1 MNFSKQL
8 EEVNKNR
15 RAVGKLEVKMTN
27 RHIEMLQILREAPEH
42 PTVKYNSKYFQ
53 NLFKVANITILR
65 IAQDLRDLN
74 LIETK
79 HQQYVLKEGFDEWD
93 EMFDKDAKNQIV
105 LIAGIK
111 GLLQQYKD
119 TPLFD
124 NIEKLFYLFEPKIAK
139 SSGLLSSARIA
150 VPPQMEFNINV
161 NNWDKIL
168 RAMEQ
173 NKKIKARYVA
183 PWYKPEKNEIQRTL
197 WPYQILLDNGTVYLF
212 AHSEHYGKEYL
223 YDINKFEGITITNE
237 EFELPE
243 DFDFTKRCKGG
254 RLGAFSSDKVEKY
267 EIEVTGYASYWIKD
281 HKWADDQTF
290 EELDEEDVIIRFSSC
305 QFAKVKELVLSLG
318 SRAKPLAPK
327 RLVDEWKKEVK
338 AMFEN
343 MNK

>member
-15 RAVGKLEVKMTN
+15 RAVGKPEVKMTN

-42 PTVKYNSKYFQ
+42 PAVKYNSKYFE

-93 EMFDKDAKNQIV
+93 EMFDNDAKNQIV

-150 VPPQMEFNINV
+150 VPPQMKFNIKE

-267 EIEVTGYASYWIKD
+267 EIEVSGFASYWIKD

-305 QFAKVKELVLSLG
+305 QYAKVKELVLSLG
-318 SRAKPLAPK
+318 SGAKPLAPK
-327 RLVDEWKKEVK
+327 RLVNEWKKEVT
-338 AMFEN
+338 AMYEN
-343 MNK
+343 MNR

>member
-15 RAVGKLEVKMTN
+15 QAVGKSEVKMTN

-42 PTVKYNSKYFQ
+42 PAVKYNSKYFEQ
-53 NLFKVANITILR
+53 QFGVANITVLR
-65 IAQDLRDLN
+65 LAQDLRDLN

-111 GLLQQYKD
+111 GLLQQYKG
-119 TPLFD
+119 TPLFE

-173 NKKIKARYVA
+173 NKKIKTRYVA
-183 PWYKPEKNEIQRTL
+183 PWYPSEKNEKQRIL

-212 AHSEHYGKEYL
+212 AHSEYHGGEYL
-223 YDINKFEGITITNE
+223 YDISKFEGITVTNE
-237 EFELPE
+237 GFELPE
-243 DFDFTKRCKGG
+243 DYDFTQRCKGG
-254 RLGAFSSDKVEKY
+254 RLGAFSSDKVINY
-267 EIEVTGYASYWIKD
+267 EIEVTGFSSYWIKE
-281 HKWADDQTF
+281 HKLTDDQTF
-290 EELDEEDVIIRFSSC
+290 EDVGAKDVIVRFSSC
-305 QFAKVKELVLSLG
+305 QHSKVMEFVLSLG
-318 SRAKPLAPK
+318 SDAKPLAPK
-327 RLVDEWKKEVK
+327 RLVNEWKKEVT
-338 AMFEN
+338 AMYEN
-343 MNK
+343 MNR

>member
-1 MNFSKQL
+1 
-8 EEVNKNR
+8 
-15 RAVGKLEVKMTN
+15 
-27 RHIEMLQILREAPEH
+27 MLQILREAPEH
-42 PTVKYNSKYFQ
+42 PAVKYNSKYFE
-53 NLFKVANITILR
+53 NLFKVANITVLR

-111 GLLQQYKD
+111 GLHQQYKD
-119 TPLFD
+119 TPLLD
-124 NIEKLFYLFEPKIAK
+124 NIEKLFYLFEPKSAK

-150 VPPQMEFNINV
+150 VPPQMEFNIKE

-183 PWYKPEKNEIQRTL
+183 PWYKPEKMKFRERFGHIRFYLIMEPFIFLHIVNITVKNIFM
-197 WPYQILLDNGTVYLF
+197 IL
-212 AHSEHYGKEYL
+212 
-223 YDINKFEGITITNE
+223 INLKASQLQMKSSNFLKTSILQNAV
-237 EFELPE
+237 
-243 DFDFTKRCKGG
+243 RGG

-267 EIEVTGYASYWIKD
+267 EIEVSGFASYWIKD

-305 QFAKVKELVLSLG
+305 QYAKVKELVLSLG
-318 SRAKPLAPK
+318 SGAKPLAPK
-327 RLVDEWKKEVK
+327 RLVNEWKKEVT
-338 AMFEN
+338 AMYEN
-343 MNK
+343 MNR

>member
-8 EEVNKNR
+8 EEVNKR
-15 RAVGKLEVKMTN
+15 RRDEGKPEVKMTN

-42 PTVKYNSKYFQ
+42 PAVKYNSKYFEK
-53 NLFKVANITILR
+53 LFGVANITILR
-65 IAQDLRDLN
+65 IATDLRDMN

-93 EMFDKDAKNQIV
+93 ELFDKDAKNQIV

-150 VPPQMEFNINV
+150 VPPQMEFNINA
-161 NNWDKIL
+161 NNWEKVL

-173 NKKIKARYVA
+173 NKKIKTRYVA
-183 PWYKPEKNEIQRTL
+183 PYKDSETQRTL

-212 AHSEHYGKEYL
+212 AHSEYNNVDLL
-223 YDINKFEGITITNE
+223 YDFNKLEGITVTNE

-254 RLGAFSSDKVEKY
+254 RLGAYSSDKVLDYK
-267 EIEVTGYASYWIKD
+267 IEVTGYSSYWIKE
-281 HKWADDQTF
+281 HKLTDDQTF
-290 EELDEEDVIIRFSSC
+290 EDVDEEDVIVRFSSC
-305 QFAKVKELVLSLG
+305 QHGKVMEMVLSLG
-318 SRAKPLAPK
+318 SEAKPLAPK
-327 RLVDEWKKEVK
+327 SFVDKWKKEVK
-338 AMFEN
+338 ALYELA
-343 MNK
+343 KD

>member
-15 RAVGKLEVKMTN
+15 RAVGKPEVKMTN

-42 PTVKYNSKYFQ
+42 PAVKYNSKYFQ

-65 IAQDLRDLN
+65 MAQDLRDLN

-111 GLLQQYKD
+111 GLLQQYKG

-150 VPPQMEFNINV
+150 VPPQMEFNINT
-161 NNWDKIL
+161 NNWEKIL

-183 PWYKPEKNEIQRTL
+183 PWYSKEKNEIQRTL
-197 WPYQILLDNGTVYLF
+197 CPYQILLDNGTVYLF
-212 AHSEHYGKEYL
+212 AHSEYHGGEYL
-223 YDINKFEGITITNE
+223 YDLNKFEGITVTNE
-237 EFELPE
+237 SFELPE
-243 DFDFTKRCKGG
+243 DYDFTKRCKGEH
-254 RLGAFSSDKVEKY
+254 LGAFSSDEILNY
-267 EIEVTGYASYWIKD
+267 EIEVTGFSSYWIKE
-281 HKWADDQTF
+281 HKLTDNQTF
-290 EELDEEDVIIRFSSC
+290 EDLGAKHVIVRFSSC
-305 QFAKVKELVLSLG
+305 QHNKVMELVLG
-318 SRAKPLAPK
+318 MGADAKPLAPK
-327 RLVDEWKKEVK
+327 SFVDKWKKKVM
-338 AMFEN
+338 AMYDLL
-343 MNK
+343 KD

>member
-15 RAVGKLEVKMTN
+15 RSVGKPEVKITN
-27 RHIEMLQILREAPEH
+27 RHIEMLQILRDAPEH
-42 PTVKYNSKYFQ
+42 PAVRYNSKYFQ

-65 IAQDLRDLN
+65 IAGDLRDLN

-93 EMFDKDAKNQIV
+93 ELFDKDAKNQIV

-111 GLLQQYKD
+111 GLLQQYKG

-139 SSGLLSSARIA
+139 SSGLISSARIA
-150 VPPQMEFNINV
+150 VPPQMEFNINL
-161 NNWDKIL
+161 NNWEKIL
-168 RAMEQ
+168 KAMEQ
-173 NKKIKARYVA
+173 NKKIKSRYTA
-183 PWYKPEKNEIQRTL
+183 PYKNSELQITL

-212 AHSEHYGKEYL
+212 AHSEYKDDDLL
-223 YDINKFEGITITNE
+223 YDLNKLEGITVTNE
-237 EFELPE
+237 EFELPK

-254 RLGAFSSDKVEKY
+254 RLGAFSSNKLVKY

-281 HKWADDQTF
+281 HKLTDDQTF
-290 EELDEEDVIIRFSSC
+290 EDIDDEDVIVRFSSC
-305 QFAKVKELVLSLG
+305 QFEKVMKLVLSLG
-318 SRAKPLAPK
+318 SSAKPLAPK
-327 RLVDEWKKEVK
+327 SFVDKWKKEVTT
-338 AMFEN
+338 MFESFSE
-343 MNK
+343 

>member
-8 EEVNKNR
+8 EEVNKNH
-15 RAVGKLEVKMTN
+15 RAVGKPEVKMTK

-42 PTVKYNSKYFQ
+42 PAVKYNSKYFE
-53 NLFKVANITILR
+53 NLFKLSNVTILR
-65 IAQDLRDLN
+65 MARVLRELN
-74 LIETK
+74 LIKTE

-93 EMFDKDAKNQIV
+93 ELFDKDAKNQIV

-119 TPLFD
+119 TPLFK
-124 NIEKLFYLFEPKIAK
+124 NIEKLFYFIVPKIAK

-150 VPPQMEFNINV
+150 VPPQMEFKINEG
-161 NNWDKIL
+161 NWSKIL
-168 RAMEQ
+168 FAMEQ
-173 NKKIKARYVA
+173 NRKIKTRYAA
-183 PWYKPEKNEIQRTL
+183 PYKNSGIRRTL

-212 AHSEHYGKEYL
+212 AHHEEKNKDLL
-223 YDINKFEGITITNE
+223 YDFNKLEGITITNE
-237 EFELPE
+237 EFELP
-243 DFDFTKRCKGG
+243 DDYDFTKRCKGG
-254 RLGAFSSDKVEKY
+254 RLGAFSSDKVENY

-318 SRAKPLAPK
+318 SGAKPLAPK
-327 RLVDEWKKEVK
+327 RLVNEWKKEVT

-343 MNK
+343 MNR